1 MSQSQFGAMYTARV
15 TGAYSPGGSVV
26 RAQMNA
32 NSAEVRRVNVGDIIQ
47 ISENTVALNSYR
59 WFRTSDGYIAD
70 TSAFA
75 VERASSTPPPEGVVL
90 SDQQVAQLQ
99 TYLAQIESASQ
110 GIRTILNSA
119 SNTPP

>member
-47 ISENTVALNSYR
+47 ISENTVAVNGYR

-70 TSAFA
+70 TAAFA
-75 VERASSTPPPEGVVL
+75 VERVTSTPPPEGVVL
-90 SDQQVAQLQ
+90 TEQQVAQIQ
-99 TYLAQIESASQ
+99 TYLAQIDSASQ
-110 GIRTILNSA
+110 GIRTILSSA
-119 SNTPP
+119 SNPPP